1 MDEERSPGFVR
12 TSSVPFFAFLIP
24 RSKTFFV
31 DEIASNASEIIG
43 AVRERDHDVAL
54 GIGGIGGRRVKR
66 TKGVVSGQAGILER
80 EREKEKTHNSASVS
94 VFFYIYI

>member
-1 MDEERSPGFVR
+1 MR
-12 TSSVPFFAFLIP
+12 TSSGPFFAFLIP

-54 GIGGIGGRRVKR
+54 GIGGIGGRVKR
-66 TKGVVSGQAGILER
+66 TKGVVRGQAGILER

-94 VFFYIYI
+94 VFISL

>member
-12 TSSVPFFAFLIP
+12 TSSVPFFTFLIP

-54 GIGGIGGRRVKR
+54 GIGVIGGRVKR

-80 EREKEKTHNSASVS
+80 ERERKRDSQLCLCKC
-94 VFFYIYI
+94 VFLFI